1 MTKTLIA
8 FAFLACLALLALLW
22 LDGPAL
28 LEAAAGQVDRPQIV
42 LAATMAALGAITALL
57 LLLFGL
63 LESGAM
69 REKVTDE
76 VRALDR
82 TIENLFSHHDDRR
95 STAGIDL
102 NDEPRR
108 RLALYRDGFRRAL
121 KLFAVAAVL
130 ALIAAVLAA
139 TVLFNQGA
147 HLL

>member
-1 MTKTLIA
+1 MTKILIA
-8 FAFLACLALLALLW
+8 FLLLCLAALAILW

-57 LLLFGL
+57 LLLFGM

-76 VRALDR
+76 VRTLDR

-102 NDEPRR
+102 NAEPGR
-108 RLALYRDGFRRAL
+108 RLAIYRDGFRRAL
-121 KLFAVAAVL
+121 RLFAVAAVL
-130 ALIAAVLAA
+130 ALIAFFLAA
-139 TVLFNQGA
+139 TVLFNMGA
-147 HLL
+147 QLL